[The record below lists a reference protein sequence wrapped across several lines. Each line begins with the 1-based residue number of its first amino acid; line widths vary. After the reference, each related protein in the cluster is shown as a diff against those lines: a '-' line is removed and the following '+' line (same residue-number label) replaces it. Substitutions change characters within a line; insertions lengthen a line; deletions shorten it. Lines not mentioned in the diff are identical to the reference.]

1 MNRKRIL
8 TMFISCI
15 LGLILLCGAFFLS
28 VQYLMVKEAHR
39 EDEEDIDALIILGA
53 KVYGMKPSRSL
64 RYRLDR
70 ALVYLKKHPE
80 TLVVVSGGQGDDEDV
95 PEAFAMRDYLVK
107 KGYDKENIVTEE
119 ESTSTWENLLFSKTI
134 LDERLGDYK
143 AMVVSNDYHLYRA
156 RMLAERMGIE
166 VSTLSAKTPTDR
178 LLLSRLREFFA
189 IMKSFLVDR

>member
-156 RMLAERMGIE
+156 RMLAERMGME

>member
-15 LGLILLCGAFFLS
+15 LILILLCGAFFLS

>member
-28 VQYLMVKEAHR
+28 VQYLMVKETHR

-156 RMLAERMGIE
+156 RMLAERMGME

>member
-1 MNRKRIL
+1 
-8 TMFISCI
+8 MFISCI

-156 RMLAERMGIE
+156 RMLAERMGME

>member
-28 VQYLMVKEAHR
+28 VQYLMVKETHR

-156 RMLAERMGIE
+156 RMLAERMGIK

>member
-8 TMFISCI
+8 TMIISCI

-119 ESTSTWENLLFSKTI
+119 KSTSTWENLLFSKTI